1 MKEQCSKV
9 DAEDA
14 MNLSILSPAV
24 FWVPLEARLLL
35 AWRYPKS
42 VYGLCLLQK
51 SLLWRRYWAG
61 THGPPSS
68 LIVWS
73 KGQSVGW
80 EQGGCVLAFLV
91 PPTCSN
97 SLGKSPCQRRFYL
110 LHPETKVEVLSS
122 PTALEYLRIQ

>member
-42 VYGLCLLQK
+42 VCGLCLLQK
-51 SLLWRRYWAG
+51 SLLWRRHWAG

-80 EQGGCVLAFLV
+80 EQGG
-91 PPTCSN
+91 
-97 SLGKSPCQRRFYL
+97 
-110 LHPETKVEVLSS
+110 LHPTDLQQFLGQVTLPASVLFSAS
-122 PTALEYLRIQ
+122 

>member
-1 MKEQCSKV
+1 M
-9 DAEDA
+9 DAKDA
-14 MNLSILSPAV
+14 VNPSILSPAV

-42 VYGLCLLQK
+42 VCGLCLLQK
-51 SLLWRRYWAG
+51 SLLWRRHRAG

-80 EQGGCVLAFLV
+80 EEGGLHAGISCPTDLQQFLGQVTLPTLVLVSA
-91 PPTCSN
+91 S
-97 SLGKSPCQRRFYL
+97 
-110 LHPETKVEVLSS
+110 
-122 PTALEYLRIQ
+122 

>member
-80 EQGGCVLAFLV
+80 EQGGLRAGLSCPTDLQQFLGQV
-91 PPTCSN
+91 TLPAS
-97 SLGKSPCQRRFYL
+97 
-110 LHPETKVEVLSS
+110 VLSS
-122 PTALEYLRIQ
+122 AS